1 LKQII
6 NLFYESNSTNFE
18 LIVIVQSFGLWEEL
32 EYEAYQVAA
41 EDDLG
46 PVAYE
51 VLDGGDGGAEAGV
64 VGNVVAVVEGH
75 VEVGA

>member
-1 LKQII
+1 LSLKHRITA
-6 NLFYESNSTNFE
+6 LYEINSTNFE
-18 LIVIVQSFGLWEEL
+18 LIVQSFGLWGEL

-51 VLDGGDGGAEAGV
+51 VLDGGDGGVDAGV
-64 VGNVVAVVEGH
+64 IGNVLAVVERH

>member
-51 VLDGGDGGAEAGV
+51 VLDGGDGGADAGV